1 MDGRRLRRL
10 LERTDFPMI
19 EVRGLTKRYG
29 AKIAVDDLT
38 FGIEP
43 GKVTGF
49 LGPNGAGKTTTMR
62 CILGLDYPDKGTV
75 IIDGEVFRDYAYPMR
90 EIGALLEAKAIHGGR
105 SAHNHLLCLAQTNN
119 LPKRRVAEV
128 LELVGLTEVAKK
140 RSKGFSL
147 GMSQRLGIAATLLGD
162 PKVVMFDEPVNGL
175 DPEGILWIRNLMKA
189 LAAEGRTVFVS
200 SHLMSE
206 MENTADHLIV
216 IGRGKLIA
224 DCTMKEFVAR
234 ASGAAVQV
242 RTPSLDRLIRAVSAN
257 GATAISGD
265 DGSIEVRGMSAEQ
278 VGDLAFSEG
287 IRLHELATVRASL
300 EEAFMELT
308 ADSVEYH
315 ADASGRPASTMIR
328 SGV

>member
-1 MDGRRLRRL
+1 
-10 LERTDFPMI
+10 MI

-29 AKIAVDDLT
+29 DKTAVDGLT
-38 FGIEP
+38 FGIES

-62 CILGLDYPDKGTV
+62 CILGLDYPNDGTV
-75 IIDGEVFRDYAYPMR
+75 TIDGKVYQDAAYPMR
-90 EIGALLEAKAIHGGR
+90 EVGALLEAKAVHGGR
-105 SAHNHLLCLAQTNN
+105 SAYNHLLCLAQTNN
-119 LPKRRVAEV
+119 LPRRRVGEV
-128 LELVGLTEVAKK
+128 LELVGLSEVAKK

-147 GMSQRLGIAATLLGD
+147 GMSQRLGIAATMLGD
-162 PKVVMFDEPVNGL
+162 PKVLMFDEPVNGL

-234 ASGAAVQV
+234 ASGASVRV
-242 RTPSLDRLIRAVSAN
+242 RTPSTDQLVRAVTAK
-257 GATAISGD
+257 GATAGVD
-265 DGSIEVRGMSAEQ
+265 ADGSIEVRGMSTEEI
-278 VGDLAFSEG
+278 GDLAFGEG
-287 IRLHELATVRASL
+287 IRLHELTTLRASL

-315 ADASGRPASTMIR
+315 ADAPGRQPTTTIG

>member
-1 MDGRRLRRL
+1 
-10 LERTDFPMI
+10 MI

-29 AKIAVDDLT
+29 EKVAVNDLT
-38 FGIEP
+38 FGIES

-62 CILGLDYPDKGTV
+62 LILGLDYPDAGTV
-75 IIDGEVFRDYAYPMR
+75 TVGGKRYHDVAYPMR
-90 EIGALLEAKAIHGGR
+90 EVGALLDAKAVHGGR
-105 SAHNHLLCLAQTNN
+105 SAYNHLLCLAQTNN
-119 LPKRRVAEV
+119 LPNRRVDEV
-128 LELVGLTEVAKK
+128 LELVGLSEVARK

-147 GMSQRLGIAATLLGD
+147 GMSQRLGIAGTMLGD
-162 PKVVMFDEPVNGL
+162 PQVLMFDEPVNGL

-224 DCTMKEFVAR
+224 DCTMAEFIAR
-234 ASGAAVQV
+234 SSGSAVRV
-242 RTPSLDRLIRAVSAN
+242 RTPSPDQLVLAIAAEGGS
-257 GATAISGD
+257 ATADS
-265 DGSIEVRGMSAEQ
+265 DGTLLVRGMAADK
-278 VGDLAFSEG
+278 VGDVAFEKG
-287 IRLHELATVRASL
+287 IRLHELATLRASL

-315 ADASGRPASTMIR
+315 AGVPAGVANIG